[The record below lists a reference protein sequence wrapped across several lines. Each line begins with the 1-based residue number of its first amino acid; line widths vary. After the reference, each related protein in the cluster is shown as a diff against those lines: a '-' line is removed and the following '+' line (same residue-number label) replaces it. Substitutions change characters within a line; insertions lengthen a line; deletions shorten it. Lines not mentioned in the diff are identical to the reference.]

1 MMKARGALVGAM
13 TAGALFMAVIGPT
26 VASAEDVS
34 ETLARCQNIDTAAAA
49 RITLCSQLVDNGA
62 LATELRAEAL
72 LNRGDAQEDAGD
84 DEAALKDYTAAIALN
99 PDYPAPYGYRGAL
112 HERLDRFEEA
122 VKDFTVVLKDRP
134 DDRDVLHARARS
146 YLVLGKPVESA
157 KDYDAL
163 VKLDGKDIEALLG
176 RGAAREE
183 LGDKA
188 GATADYRAVLALEAE
203 NTDAKEALDRLGS
216 G

>member
-1 MMKARGALVGAM
+1 MIKAKGALLGAM
-13 TAGALFMAVIGPT
+13 TAGAAVLTSFGAP
-26 VASAEDVS
+26 VASAQDMGDV
-34 ETLARCQNIDTAAAA
+34 LVRCQNIDTAAKA
-49 RITLCSQLVDNGA
+49 RIELCSQLVDSRSA
-62 LATELRAEAL
+62 DAELRAEAL
-72 LNRGDAQEDAGD
+72 LNRGDAHEDAGD
-84 DEAALKDYTAAIALN
+84 DEAALKDYSAAIALN

-122 VKDFTVVLKDRP
+122 VKDFTVVLRDRP

-146 YLVLGKPVESA
+146 YLVLGKAAESA

-183 LGDKA
+183 IGDKA
-188 GATADYRAVLALEAE
+188 GATADYRAVLGLEAE
-203 NTDAKEALDRLGS
+203 NADAKQGLDRLGS